1 MGSDPGLHPEA
12 PDPDALRR
20 RVLLAAVVTLLSFFV
35 LGYVIT
41 ALSAPP
47 WLLLPALVVVLVLV
61 VWPLMRP
68 VFAASRL
75 RRRLAYQA
83 FLDQREDER
92 D

>member
-1 MGSDPGLHPEA
+1 MGSDPELHPAA

-20 RVLLAAVVTLLSFFV
+20 RVLLAAAITLVSFFV
-35 LGYVIT
+35 IGYVIT
-41 ALSAPP
+41 AVGAPP
-47 WLLLPALVVVLVLV
+47 WLLLPALLLVLVLV

-83 FLDQREDER
+83 FLEQREDER